1 MILACSFLYK
11 RANKKNTEE
20 DLAMKKTLS
29 TLILTVLVV
38 LITATF
44 SFAEFMA
51 AGPDN
56 FPYFHL
62 GALIVGGLTIISL
75 KQKYQKLYLSEAV
88 GSFAMYAMLVALST
102 NPVAE
107 AVKNLIG

>member
-1 MILACSFLYK
+1 
-11 RANKKNTEE
+11 
-20 DLAMKKTLS
+20 MKKTLS

-51 AGPDN
+51 AGADN

-75 KQKYQKLYLSEAV
+75 KQKYQKLYLSEAA
-88 GSFAMYAMLVALST
+88 GSFAMYAVLVALFTS
-102 NPVAE
+102 PVTE
-107 AVKNLIG
+107 AIRNLIG

>member
-1 MILACSFLYK
+1 M
-11 RANKKNTEE
+11 KNTEE
-20 DLAMKKTLS
+20 GLAMKKTLS
-29 TLILTVLVV
+29 TLILTVIVV

-51 AGPDN
+51 AGADN

-88 GSFAMYAMLVALST
+88 GSFAMYAVLVALCT
-102 NPVAE
+102 TPVAE
-107 AVKNLIG
+107 AVKNLVG

>member
-1 MILACSFLYK
+1 
-11 RANKKNTEE
+11 
-20 DLAMKKTLS
+20 MKKTLS

-44 SFAEFMA
+44 SFAEYMA
-51 AGPDN
+51 AGVDN

-75 KQKYQKLYLSEAV
+75 KQKYQKLYLSEAA
-88 GSFAMYAMLVALST
+88 GSFAMYAVLVALFTS
-102 NPVAE
+102 PVTE
-107 AVKNLIG
+107 AIRNLIG